1 MGISKKEAL
10 QAIERER
17 EMICAA
23 SDAVWDH
30 PETAF
35 QEFKSTEILC
45 ELLEKEGFSVERNL
59 AGIQTAFSGRFGHG
73 KPVVGILGE
82 FDALSGLSQES
93 ESIEKVPVCE
103 GEPGHGCGHN
113 LLGAGSVAAAIAVK
127 EYLEKNGKE
136 GTVVFFGC
144 PGEEGGSGKGFM
156 ARDGVFD
163 DLDFA
168 ISWHPGDQN
177 EVSVGSSL
185 ANYQVFYRFFGTA
198 SHAAACPELGRSA
211 LDAVELMNTGVQY
224 LREHAIQE
232 ARIHYAIT
240 NTGGYSPNVV
250 QPFAEV
256 LYLIRAPKNDQV
268 KELFERVN
276 DIARGAALITGTTVD
291 IKQVAAYSD
300 LINNETLNDLIQ
312 ENLERV
318 IPIGYTEEELDY
330 ARKFQSVIT
339 ELDKEG
345 LKAIAAD
352 IGGRDRKKE
361 LLETPLWDFI
371 VDRNSRYGGGGS
383 TDVGDVSWKVPT
395 AHVYVNCY
403 AAGTALHSWQATAQ
417 GKSSIAHKGMIAAAK
432 VMANIGAELLLKPE
446 LVEKAKEDWKEE
458 LNGEEYPNPLPKDLK
473 PEIW

>member
-163 DLDFA
+163 ELDFA

-185 ANYQVFYRFFGTA
+185 ANSQVF
-198 SHAAACPELGRSA
+198 
-211 LDAVELMNTGVQY
+211 
-224 LREHAIQE
+224 
-232 ARIHYAIT
+232 
-240 NTGGYSPNVV
+240 
-250 QPFAEV
+250 
-256 LYLIRAPKNDQV
+256 
-268 KELFERVN
+268 
-276 DIARGAALITGTTVD
+276 
-291 IKQVAAYSD
+291 
-300 LINNETLNDLIQ
+300 
-312 ENLERV
+312 
-318 IPIGYTEEELDY
+318 
-330 ARKFQSVIT
+330 
-339 ELDKEG
+339 
-345 LKAIAAD
+345 
-352 IGGRDRKKE
+352 
-361 LLETPLWDFI
+361 
-371 VDRNSRYGGGGS
+371 
-383 TDVGDVSWKVPT
+383 
-395 AHVYVNCY
+395 
-403 AAGTALHSWQATAQ
+403 
-417 GKSSIAHKGMIAAAK
+417 
-432 VMANIGAELLLKPE
+432 
-446 LVEKAKEDWKEE
+446 
-458 LNGEEYPNPLPKDLK
+458 
-473 PEIW
+473 

>member
-1 MGISKKEAL
+1 MDI
-10 QAIERER
+10 
-17 EMICAA
+17 
-23 SDAVWDH
+23 
-30 PETAF
+30 
-35 QEFKSTEILC
+35 
-45 ELLEKEGFSVERNL
+45 
-59 AGIQTAFSGRFGHG
+59 
-73 KPVVGILGE
+73 
-82 FDALSGLSQES
+82 
-93 ESIEKVPVCE
+93 
-103 GEPGHGCGHN
+103 
-113 LLGAGSVAAAIAVK
+113 
-127 EYLEKNGKE
+127 
-136 GTVVFFGC
+136 
-144 PGEEGGSGKGFM
+144 
-156 ARDGVFD
+156 GV
-163 DLDFA
+163 
-168 ISWHPGDQN
+168 
-177 EVSVGSSL
+177 
-185 ANYQVFYRFFGTA
+185 NY
-198 SHAAACPELGRSA
+198 
-211 LDAVELMNTGVQY
+211 M
-224 LREHAIQE
+224 REHMIDA
-232 ARIHYAIT
+232 ARVHGAIT
-240 NTGGYSPNVV
+240 NSGGIAPNVIPSEA
-250 QPFAEV
+250 QI
-256 LYLIRAPKNDQV
+256 LYAIRAPKVTQV
-268 KELFERVN
+268 QKLFERMC

-432 VMANIGAELLLKPE
+432 VMANIGVELLLKPE